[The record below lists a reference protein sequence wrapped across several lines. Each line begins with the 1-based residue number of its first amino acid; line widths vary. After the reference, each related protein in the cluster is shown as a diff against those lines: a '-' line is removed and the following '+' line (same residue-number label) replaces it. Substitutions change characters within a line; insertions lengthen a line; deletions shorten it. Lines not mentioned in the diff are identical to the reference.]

1 MNDWL
6 WVENPAFVGRMPEQL
21 TADCHD
27 HSPFVTIHCSC
38 DFDNHV
44 HESSIVE
51 VPATASIAS
60 QCNGCGALMTF
71 GEGELHGM
79 FAAMRKRGWIA

>member
-1 MNDWL
+1 MSEWM
-6 WVENPAFVGRMPEQL
+6 WIENPAFVDKMPEQL

-51 VPATASIAS
+51 VPPDALIGSR
-60 QCNGCGALMTF
+60 CNGCGDLMTF
-71 GEGELHGM
+71 PPGEFHRM
-79 FAAMRKRGWIA
+79 FAAMRDAGWLA